1 MARHPESEL
10 VPYVRGELTPPERER
25 VARHLEDCPDC
36 RQDADGLRE
45 LLAKLSR
52 SVPVP
57 PAVNWGGYRAEL
69 REKLT
74 ARRARRRAWWG
85 RPLPLVFSASLAG
98 VVLVLALWSGWH
110 SPSGVEPMTPEE
122 AVIGRRLGLLQQYPV
137 VERLDLLEEFD
148 VIQHLDQLAGTREG

>member
-25 VARHLEDCPDC
+25 VTRHLEDCPDC
-36 RQDADGLRE
+36 RQDADGLRD

-85 RPLPLVFSASLAG
+85 RPLPLALSASLAG

-110 SPSGVEPMTPEE
+110 SPTGVEPMTPQE
-122 AVIGRRLGLLQQYPV
+122 AVIRRRLRLLPHSPLV
-137 VERLDLLEEFD
+137 HPLRPPP
-148 VIQHLDQLAGTREG
+148 

>member
-1 MARHPESEL
+1 M
-10 VPYVRGELTPPERER
+10 
-25 VARHLEDCPDC
+25 
-36 RQDADGLRE
+36 
-45 LLAKLSR
+45 
-52 SVPVP
+52 PVP

-74 ARRARRRAWWG
+74 ARSARRRVWWS
-85 RPLPLVFSASLAG
+85 RPLPLVLSASLAG
-98 VVLVLALWSGWH
+98 VVLVLALWSGWQ

>member
-1 MARHPESEL
+1 MARHPESE
-10 VPYVRGELTPPERER
+10 VGPYVRGELRPQERER

-36 RQDADGLRE
+36 RQDADGLRD

-74 ARRARRRAWWG
+74 ARSARRRVWWS
-85 RPLPLVFSASLAG
+85 RPLPLVLSASLAG
-98 VVLVLALWSGWH
+98 VVLVLALWSGWQ
-110 SPSGVEPMTPEE
+110 SPSGVEPMTPHE
-122 AVIGRRLGLLQQYPV
+122 AVIGRRLRLLPQYPV
-137 VERLDLLEEFD
+137 AERPPPLPGIDA
-148 VIQHLDQLAGTREG
+148 VQHLH